1 MEICDIQ
8 KRLPPLLPRNIRVRV
23 ECTRFENFAKVVQ
36 KCRGVK
42 MLKLSRLNCFWPL
55 LRKTNF
61 AAYINKVMITDPQLN
76 DSAIDNLCVFDFGD
90 YEIN

>member
-1 MEICDIQ
+1 
-8 KRLPPLLPRNIRVRV
+8 
-23 ECTRFENFAKVVQ
+23 
-36 KCRGVK
+36 

-90 YEIN
+90 YDINQCFSIRGSSRWGFDMLLQLVNIKKIGKFLSI

>member
-1 MEICDIQ
+1 ML
-8 KRLPPLLPRNIRVRV
+8 KY
-23 ECTRFENFAKVVQ
+23 
-36 KCRGVK
+36 RGVK
-42 MLKLSRLNCFWPL
+42 MLKLYRLNCFWPL

-61 AAYINKVMITDPQLN
+61 AAYINKVMVTDPQLN